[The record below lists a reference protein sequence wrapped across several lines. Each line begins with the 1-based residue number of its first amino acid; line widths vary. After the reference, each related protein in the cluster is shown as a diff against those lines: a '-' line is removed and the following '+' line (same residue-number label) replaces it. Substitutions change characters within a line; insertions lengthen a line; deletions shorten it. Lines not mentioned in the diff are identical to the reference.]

1 MESVIAKAIQLK
13 YQPVALLWSNEKPQ
27 DAMQFA
33 ENKWGCVMWLV
44 AHAAKGKTAV
54 ADIKTFGCFGGGVGL
69 GFGNQYKNF
78 PGGEEGFCHFLSDG
92 NAKREGGKELAEK
105 IKPFMRA
112 EAYDNFLHGERYV
125 KSPALVDKFIKALPL
140 TEIPEQYVVFQ
151 PLDIVDTKK
160 EKPQTIIFFV
170 NPDQLSAL
178 VVLANYGRGDNENVI
193 IPYAAG
199 CQTIGI
205 YPYREAKSEK
215 AACRCGADRSF
226 RPRLYPQTIRRSQS
240 HDLFRTLCPF
250 RRDGAKRSR
259 LFFRAAYLAEL
270 DLRKKLVRS
279 LR

>member
-1 MESVIAKAIQLK
+1 LESAIAKAIQLK

-27 DAMQFA
+27 GAMQFQ
-33 ENKWGCVMWLV
+33 EGKWGCVMWLA

-78 PGGEEGFCHFLSDG
+78 PGGEDGFCHFLSDG
-92 NAKREGGKELAEK
+92 NVKKEEGKELAEK

-112 EAYDNFLHGERYV
+112 EAYDNFLHGERYIKTSVLV
-125 KSPALVDKFIKALPL
+125 KKFIEALPM

-151 PLDIVDTKK
+151 PLDAVDAEK

-205 YPYREAKSEK
+205 YPYREAKSAKPRAVVGLTDLSARVYIRKQLGVPHLMTFSTPFAFFEEMEQNVP
-215 AACRCGADRSF
+215 GSF
-226 RPRLYPQTIRRSQS
+226 LERHTWQS
-240 HDLFRTLCPF
+240 LLSEN
-250 RRDGAKRSR
+250 K
-259 LFFRAAYLAEL
+259 
-270 DLRKKLVRS
+270 
-279 LR
+279 